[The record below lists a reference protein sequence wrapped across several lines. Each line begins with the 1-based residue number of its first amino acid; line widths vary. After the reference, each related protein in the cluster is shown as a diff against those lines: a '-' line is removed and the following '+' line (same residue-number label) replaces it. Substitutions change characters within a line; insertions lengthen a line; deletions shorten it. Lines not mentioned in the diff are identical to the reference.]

1 MNNENLKPP
10 ESSNKAREL
19 GQLGGIASGK
29 SKRRKMAMRELISE
43 LVNMPI
49 SDKKIIEKFTKFFPE
64 LDENSINYI
73 NLAFMRVIQDITD
86 ISTKPL
92 DRIKIIEFLRD
103 TLGEKPIENIKI
115 DDARVEELHIDKVL
129 SERFTDDELVE
140 MVKNMYMTE
149 QTGGN

>member
-1 MNNENLKPP
+1 MNDDNLKPP
-10 ESSNKAREL
+10 ESTKIARER
-19 GQLGGIASGK
+19 GFLGGVASGK
-29 SKRRKMAMRELISE
+29 SKRRKIAMRELISE

-92 DRIKIIEFLRD
+92 DRIKIIEFIRD
-103 TLGEKPIENIKI
+103 TLGEKPIQQIKI
-115 DDARVEELHIDKVL
+115 DDYKAETMHIRNLISENFSDEELIDMIKKM
-129 SERFTDDELVE
+129 D
-140 MVKNMYMTE
+140 KNE
-149 QTGGN
+149 Q